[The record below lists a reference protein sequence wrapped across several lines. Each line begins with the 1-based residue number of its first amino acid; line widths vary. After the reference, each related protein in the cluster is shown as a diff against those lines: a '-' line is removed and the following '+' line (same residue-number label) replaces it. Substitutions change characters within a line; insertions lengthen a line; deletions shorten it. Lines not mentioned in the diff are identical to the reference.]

1 MLKKTK
7 KYLRHNKKKKG
18 THKKILPT
26 KSKTLKG
33 KGKRKII
40 NLKNKT
46 LKKQKGGVPADVS
59 AHDPTVGESLRV
71 LRENEKIFRD
81 NEKAQKRRIEE
92 QNQSELLKSLSSP
105 SRSVSDDPSY
115 EIPLTGV
122 PPDEELDVNE
132 VETFL
137 NEELGSEIPQNTIN
151 SLAEQI
157 VENPEMGDISQTI
170 VDTIPPSQKNKT
182 MKRLKYGLQTF
193 KDNFTRRRRPTVYK
207 GPGVQNPLFEMPTQN
222 KERELN
228 VIRKPTIAQIE
239 NPAQIKETSFT
250 SVPIAETS
258 FTSVPSEETSFTSVP
273 SAETSFPTAE
283 TSFPTAVSGD
293 LVAQPSDPLESQ
305 PSEGPLDPLFSY
317 EFINNEL
324 SDETFE
330 EQPIDTDSSGS
341 QILEPFP
348 ETLEVL
354 DEYAQEKVVER
365 IGEGLNITEP
375 TPDKI
380 EAELKKPEKSGIFA
394 KISQSMKNIMR
405 KIGLSKDKTTT
416 TEIKEDIKD
425 KLESDQFT
433 ELNKDL
439 KSVVS
444 GDVIDYLYNAI
455 IENGKTS
462 VEIIEELRQTSS
474 EMRENQEL
482 YDKLNDLRNEML
494 SDAVKDIETKTQNKL
509 EELETELTSLIRENA
524 SIKLKMDEL
533 AETENPVIIE
543 QISTGISGEELK
555 NLISVLLSK
564 KMEELKMAV
573 PDEKIRND
581 IEILSQ
587 RVRNL
592 TLENLMLKE
601 LREDAMMQQPPRW
614 TPVQQPQAQFT
625 PQQAQFT
632 PQQPT
637 QPPQI
642 MTQSPQIM
650 TQQEMK
656 PTKESSEQVIS
667 ISPEQLL
674 DNKTIVI
681 KIMMPRGA
689 QIDTASDTGNT
700 AEEQISSVINLSGKE
715 KEVQQGAKRLI
726 EKSEQINDTPPP
738 YIEGGQKSMDPARIH
753 PASLF

>member
-18 THKKILPT
+18 THKKVLST

-46 LKKQKGGVPADVS
+46 LKKQKGGVPTDVS
-59 AHDPTVGESLRV
+59 ALDPKVGESLTV
-71 LRENEKIFRD
+71 LRQKDKMFRD
-81 NEKAQKRRIEE
+81 NQAAQNRLIEE
-92 QNQSELLKSLSSP
+92 QHHSELLKSLSSP
-105 SRSVSDDPSY
+105 GSSLSDEESY
-115 EIPLTGV
+115 EIPLTGG
-122 PPDEELDVNE
+122 PLDEKLD

-137 NEELGSEIPQNTIN
+137 NEEFGSEIPQNTIN

-157 VENPEMGDISQTI
+157 VENPEMSDISQT
-170 VDTIPPSQKNKT
+170 VKDTIPPSLKNKT
-182 MKRLKYGLQTF
+182 MKRLKDGFQKF
-193 KDNFTRRRRPTVYK
+193 KNKFTRTRRPTVYK
-207 GPGVQNPLFEMPTQN
+207 GPGVQNPLFKMPSAD
-222 KERELN
+222 KERELSE
-228 VIRKPTIAQIE
+228 IEKPTIAQIE
-239 NPAQIKETSFT
+239 APASF
-250 SVPIAETS
+250 
-258 FTSVPSEETSFTSVP
+258 PSST
-273 SAETSFPTAE
+273 ETSFPSSTE
-283 TSFPTAVSGD
+283 TSFPSDVSGD
-293 LVAQPSDPLESQ
+293 LVAQPSGPLESQ

-330 EQPIDTDSSGS
+330 EQPIDPDSSSS

-354 DEYAQEKVVER
+354 DKDAQEKVVER
-365 IGEGLNITEP
+365 IGEGLGILEP
-375 TPDKI
+375 TSEKI

-405 KIGLSKDKTTT
+405 KMGLSKDKTTT
-416 TEIKEDIKD
+416 TEIKEDIRE

-439 KSVVS
+439 KMVVS
-444 GDVIDYLYNAI
+444 GDVIDYLYNSI

-474 EMRENQEL
+474 ELRENQEL
-482 YDKLNDLRNEML
+482 YDEFNDLRNEML
-494 SDAVKDIETKTQNKL
+494 SDAVKDIETKTQSKL
-509 EELETELTSLIRENA
+509 EELETELTSLIRENE

-533 AETENPVIIE
+533 AETENPVIVEI
-543 QISTGISGEELK
+543 ISTGISGEELK

-573 PDEKIRND
+573 PDEKTRND

-601 LREDAMMQQPPRW
+601 LREDAMMPQPPRW

-625 PQQAQFT
+625 PQS
-632 PQQPT
+632 
-637 QPPQI
+637 PQI

-650 TQQEMK
+650 TQSPQIMTQSPQIATKQEIK

-700 AEEQISSVINLSGKE
+700 ADEQISSVINLSEKD
-715 KEVQQGAKRLI
+715 KEVQQGAEKLI
-726 EKSEQINDTPPP
+726 EATEIINYPPPP
-738 YIEGGQKSMDPARIH
+738 YRVGSGKKSMDPARVH
-753 PASLF
+753 PAALF